1 MTSVSFKRG
10 LVVIL
15 LASGTGLV
23 AVAARGQVKTETT
36 TTHGQPTQEVQVE
49 RGEVVR
55 VSGNDLVVKM
65 ENGEIRDIPNVSE
78 SARVTVDDK
87 ELGIHELKPGMRLHR
102 TVTTTTTPRIVTTV
116 QSVRGKIWQVTPPTS
131 LILTLE
137 DGTNQRFTIPQ
148 GQKFDVD
155 GQTVDAWGL
164 KKGMNITATKIVEV
178 PETVVQREA
187 KVTGKMPPAPPA
199 PPADVPVLV
208 VLAPHLAPPST
219 PTSEPVAQLPKTASE
234 MPALGLLGLG
244 SLLLAVALRLLR
256 RRRVL
261 SRRTGLARTV

>member
-1 MTSVSFKRG
+1 M
-10 LVVIL
+10 L
-15 LASGTGLV
+15 LASGAGLV
-23 AVAARGQVKTETT
+23 AAAARGQVKTETT

-78 SARVTVDDK
+78 GARVVVDDK
-87 ELGIHELKPGMRLHR
+87 ELGIHELKPGMHLHR
-102 TVTTTTTPRIVTTV
+102 TVTTTTTPRMVTTV

-148 GQKFDVD
+148 EQKFDVD
-155 GQTVDAWGL
+155 GQMVDAWGL

-178 PETVVQREA
+178 PETVVQREV
-187 KVTGKMPPAPPA
+187 KVIGKLPPAPPA
-199 PPADVPVLV
+199 PPPDVPILV
-208 VLAPHLAPPST
+208 VLLPRLAPPPAT

-234 MPALGLLGLG
+234 MPLLGLLGLG
-244 SLLLAVALRLLR
+244 FLLLAVALRLLR
-256 RRRVL
+256 HRRVL
-261 SRRTGLARTV
+261 SRRTRLARTV